1 MSVPRQMRLIILLAA
16 TVLLMQSLAVWH
28 DAEHAFHDH
37 TAECDRL
44 IFVSQHSPLASTPAL
59 IASIRQ
65 AIFRVDV
72 TPTVSQIPRLT
83 SYQYGIRA
91 PPVFS

>member
-28 DAEHAFHDH
+28 DAEHSFHDH
-37 TAECDRL
+37 VAECERL
-44 IFVSQHSPLASTPAL
+44 IFVSQQSPLASTPGL
-59 IASIRQ
+59 VPSIRQ
-65 AIFRVDV
+65 ALSLLDISLA
-72 TPTVSQIPRLT
+72 VSQLQRLI